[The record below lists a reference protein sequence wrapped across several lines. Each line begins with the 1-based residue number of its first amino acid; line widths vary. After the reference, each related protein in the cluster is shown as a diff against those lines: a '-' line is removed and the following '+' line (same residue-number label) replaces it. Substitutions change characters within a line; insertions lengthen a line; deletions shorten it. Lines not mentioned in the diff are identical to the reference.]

1 MFATCWQRQNA
12 SLNWSDMRNLPQK
25 NMNQEH
31 ESVERIW
38 LKRYPAGVPET
49 IDPNHFNSVVDIFEQ
64 SIEAYGDRT
73 AYVNMDHEMSFHELD
88 AETKKF
94 AAYLQGKGLK
104 KGDAVAVMMPN
115 LLQYPVALF
124 GILRAGMTV
133 VNVNPLY
140 TPRELKHQLS
150 DAKCKGIVILDNFA
164 HTLEKVIDDLDL
176 PHVILTSIGDLLPA
190 PKRWIVNFVVKYV
203 KRMVPSYRLA
213 NTVQFNDALAK
224 GAKQKYTRPEMSG
237 DDLAFL
243 QYTGG
248 TTGLAKGAMLSHR
261 NMVANLEQCSA
272 LFAPLVNDGEETIIT
287 ALPLYHIFALTVNC
301 LTFMKHGGKN
311 ILITNPRD
319 MPGFVKELSK
329 HPFSMIS
336 GVNTLFNGLLNT
348 EGFKD
353 LDFSH
358 LKIAMGGGMAV
369 QKAVAERWERVTKS
383 RLLEGYGLTEC
394 SPVVTVNPTDIE
406 HYNGTIGIPLPSTD
420 VRVVD
425 SDTGEEVAQGEVGEL
440 QVRGPQVMVGYL
452 NRPEETEKVMR
463 GEWFMTGDIGLM
475 DEQGFFK
482 IVDRKKDM
490 ILVSGFNVYPNEIE
504 DVIAEHEKVLEVAAV
519 GVPHDSSGEAV
530 KIFVVRKDDSLTERE
545 LIDFARENLT
555 GYKVPKFVEF
565 RKELPK
571 TNVGKILRR
580 ELRDE
585 EEAKAKQT
593 S

>member
-1 MFATCWQRQNA
+1 ME
-12 SLNWSDMRNLPQK
+12 K
-25 NMNQEH
+25 
-31 ESVERIW
+31 IW
-38 LKRYPAGVPET
+38 LKRYPAGVPEE
-49 IDPNHFNSVVDIFEQ
+49 IDPNHFNSLVDIFEQ
-64 SIEAYGDRT
+64 SVNAYGDRT

-88 AETKKF
+88 EQSKRF
-94 AAYLQGKGLK
+94 AAYLQAKGLQ

-124 GILRAGMTV
+124 GILRAGMVV

-150 DAKCKGIVILDNFA
+150 DAKVKGIVILDNFA
-164 HTLEKVIDDLDL
+164 HTLEKVVGDLSDL
-176 PHVILTSIGDLLPA
+176 KHIILTSIGDLLPA
-190 PKRWIVNFVVKYV
+190 PKRWLVNFVVKYV
-203 KRMVPSYRLA
+203 KRMVPSYSLSG
-213 NTVQFNDALAK
+213 TVQFNDALSKGSKAK
-224 GAKQKYTRPEMSG
+224 YERPTMSG

-261 NMVANLEQCSA
+261 NMVANLEQVSA
-272 LFAPLVNDGEETIIT
+272 VVAPLVNDGEETIIT
-287 ALPLYHIFALTVNC
+287 ALPLYHIFALTANC

-319 MPGFVKELSK
+319 MTGFVKELGK

-348 EGFKD
+348 PGFKD

-358 LKIAMGGGMAV
+358 LKIALGGGMAV
-369 QKAVAERWERVTKS
+369 QRSVAEHWERVTKS

-406 HYNGTIGIPLPSTD
+406 HYNGTIGVPLPSTL

-425 SDTGEEVAQGEVGEL
+425 ADTGEEVAQGEVGEL
-440 QVRGPQVMVGYL
+440 QVKGPQVMVGYL
-452 NRPEETEKVMR
+452 NRPDETDKVMKD
-463 GEWFMTGDIGLM
+463 GWFMTGDIGKM
-475 DEQGFFK
+475 DENGFFK

-504 DVIAEHEKVLEVAAV
+504 DVMVDHPKVLEAAAV

-530 KIFVVRKDDSLTERE
+530 KVFIVRKDDSLTERE
-545 LIDFARENLT
+545 LIDFARENMT

-565 RKELPK
+565 RDELPK

-585 EEAKAKQT
+585 EEAKAGASKDA
-593 S
+593 